1 MPRKQNGFG
10 TSESFAFKG
19 FGRLDRSKGPGAAGY
34 YPGDRQ
40 FGSIVQRSVIEKW
53 NLDSDWVKWRKGFEI
68 YSNAGW
74 EDLKVVDYTYDP
86 GLPKSSTNKPFKKAL
101 ITSTLYKGKGYEI
114 DNTYTGYE
122 YPTAKADTNTYYVV
136 KKQQEYKN
144 LGTITSVQNDPITYF
159 TNKANKEIHVVIN
172 PNSTNKLLLPQMI
185 GERISDGPLTQNGR
199 TEATIKNVLTA
210 NGLPSI
216 FNGKTLS
223 RELAKTINL
232 SQNLT
237 TIQVS
242 IPVADVAV
250 TQNSG
255 TFVPNQGINS
265 QTKDEQQTL
274 DILNNPSLLDGKIT
288 YVTNFFI
295 EKVISNLDS
304 ATYIDDDFFFELTVE
319 EQENAQA
326 LVALDQGV
334 NELPP
339 AMLDLTTLP
348 TIFSTTN
355 ASYTVRGSYAFRKA
369 DIQKYFPGIYITGDF
384 ISPKVQNISY
394 SILPFIIRKADIVN
408 NNLIF
413 EAVPYASEINLYP
426 SLDNGTIIVLADN
439 SFAKTFTTNTKWT
452 NLDSD
457 INPWMDEVFSLGTPL
472 TPANSY
478 ACSCPNHAQSL
489 LAMPQS
495 SQDEGK
501 RKTNRQLK
509 YPLPTVQG
517 PDDYGIAGQS
527 QAAGKVS
534 SWESET
540 HRLGFKLCKH
550 TVATMFNEDIR
561 VKEPNKYPTGEVRA
575 AFDEKLEKEIKASYA
590 NFDKSYKR
598 TGISISE
605 IVFSLSKGLNLDS
618 TKTAYMVFD
627 SK

>member
-10 TSESFAFKG
+10 TTESFAFKG
-19 FGRLDRSKGPGAAGY
+19 FGRLDKGKGTGAAGY

-74 EDLKVVDYTYDP
+74 NDLKVKDPTYDP
-86 GLPKSSTNKPFKKAL
+86 GLPRTTGNQPFKKAL
-101 ITSTLYKGKGYEI
+101 ITSTLFKGKGYEI

-122 YPTAKADTNTYYVV
+122 YPTANADTNTYYVI
-136 KKQQEYKN
+136 KKTQEYKN
-144 LGTITSVQNDPITYF
+144 LGSITSVQNNELAYQA
-159 TNKANKEIHVVIN
+159 NKANNEIHVTIN
-172 PNSTNKLLLPQMI
+172 PDSTNKLLLPQLI
-185 GERISDGPLTQNGR
+185 GERIADGAMTVNGR
-199 TEATIKNVLTA
+199 TEATLKNVLTA

-216 FNGKTLS
+216 FKGKTLTK
-223 RELAKTINL
+223 ELEAAINL
-232 SQNLT
+232 AQNLT
-237 TIQVS
+237 TVSVS
-242 IPVADVAV
+242 IPVSDVAV

-265 QTKDEQQTL
+265 QTKQVETL
-274 DILNNPSLLDGKIT
+274 DILSNPSLLDGKIT
-288 YVTNFFI
+288 YITNFFI
-295 EKVISNLDS
+295 EKAISSLDS
-304 ATYIDDDFFFELTVE
+304 AVYIDDDYFFELSIE
-319 EQENAQA
+319 EQETAQA

-348 TIFSTTN
+348 TIFTTSN
-355 ASYTVRGSYAFRKA
+355 ATYNVRGSYAFRKS
-369 DIQKYFPGIYITGDF
+369 DYQKYFPGIYITGDF

-394 SILPFIIRKADIVN
+394 SLLPFVIRKADIVN

-413 EAVPYASEINLYP
+413 EAVPYSAEINLYP
-426 SLDNGTIIVLADN
+426 DLDNGTVLVFADN

-452 NLDSD
+452 NLDTD
-457 INPWMDEVFSLGTPL
+457 VNPWMDEVFNLGTPL
-472 TPANSY
+472 TPTNSFT
-478 ACSCPNHAQSL
+478 CSCPNHSQSL
-489 LAMPQS
+489 LSMPQS
-495 SQDEGK
+495 NQDPDK
-501 RKTNRQLK
+501 RKTNRQLR
-509 YPLPTVQG
+509 YPLPTAQG
-517 PDDYGIAGQS
+517 QDDYGISGQT

-534 SWESET
+534 SWESES
-540 HRLGFKLCKH
+540 HRLGFKMCKH
-550 TVATMFNEDIR
+550 TIASMFNEDIR
-561 VKEPNKYPTGEVRA
+561 VKEPNKYPTAEVRA
-575 AFDEKLEKEIKASYA
+575 KFDEKLEKEIDASYA
-590 NFDKSYKR
+590 NFNKSYTR